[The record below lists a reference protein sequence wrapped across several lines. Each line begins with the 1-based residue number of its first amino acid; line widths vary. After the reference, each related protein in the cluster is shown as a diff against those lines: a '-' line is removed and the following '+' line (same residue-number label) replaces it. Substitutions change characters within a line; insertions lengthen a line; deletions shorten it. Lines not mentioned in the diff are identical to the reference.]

1 MANLAFVAIVLVEI
15 YVFIQ
20 TVRPILIIS
29 CLLLLV
35 IYDFKIIEGYLT
47 GLQDLFNLFTN

>member
-1 MANLAFVAIVLVEI
+1 MANLAFIAIVLVEI

-20 TVRPILIIS
+20 TVRPTLVIS
-29 CLLLLV
+29 CHLVLV

-47 GLQDLFNLFTN
+47 GLQDLFNLFII